1 MSGVC
6 AFAVAVE
13 QTSTATARR
22 PRTNDPPS
30 SRIFILISSNR
41 VSKNPVHSTL
51 LLTLLHLSRQ
61 FNNLFSRL
69 LRPHRQ
75 QDREIESLRDEFLEA
90 PAALRGRPGYRMRS
104 EER

>member
-22 PRTNDPPS
+22 PRTNDPPF
-30 SRIFILISSNR
+30 SRIFILITSNR

-51 LLTLLHLSRQ
+51 LLTLLQLSRQ
-61 FNNLFSRL
+61 INDSLSRPLGALFHLFHALSDIFR
-69 LRPHRQ
+69 RTAG
-75 QDREIESLRDEFLEA
+75 REQHPIADL
-90 PAALRGRPGYRMRS
+90 PG
-104 EER
+104 